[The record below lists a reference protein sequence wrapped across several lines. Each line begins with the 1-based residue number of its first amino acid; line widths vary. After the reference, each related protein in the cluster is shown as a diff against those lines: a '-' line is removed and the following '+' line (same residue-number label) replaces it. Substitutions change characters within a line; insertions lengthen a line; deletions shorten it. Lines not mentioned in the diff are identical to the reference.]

1 MFQQINSF
9 NQIPITEN
17 SLVVLDID
25 ETIMAF
31 PSITKSWWR
40 ETHEKYLAETND
52 KKKADNLTVHEWRG
66 HVAKARPYLLDESKL
81 KKFLKDIEN
90 KSCQLVLLTARD
102 KSMEE
107 ITRRH
112 ISHCELDITHEQ
124 IIHDENKGEALAE
137 IVQSYPEISSII
149 FVDDF
154 EKNLISVQN
163 RFTHSDLSNYQVQL
177 YQIAHD

>member
-9 NQIPITEN
+9 NQILITEK

-40 ETHEKYLAETND
+40 ETFEKYFAETNN
-52 KKKADNLTVHEWRG
+52 KKQADNLTLHEWRS
-66 HVAKARPYLLDESKL
+66 HVAKAKPYLLDESKL
-81 KKFLKDIEN
+81 KKFFKDIEN
-90 KSCQLVLLTARD
+90 KSCPLVLLTARD

-107 ITRRH
+107 ITRQH

-124 IIHDENKGEALAE
+124 IIHDENKGDALAE

-149 FVDDF
+149 FVDDY
-154 EKNLISVQN
+154 EKNLQSVQT
-163 RFTHSDLSNYQVQL
+163 RFTQPDLSNYQVQL
-177 YQIAHD
+177 YQIAHN

>member
-31 PSITKSWWR
+31 PFITKSWWR
-40 ETHEKYLAETND
+40 ETFEKYFAETNN
-52 KKKADNLTVHEWRG
+52 KSQADNLTLHEWRVYVG
-66 HVAKARPYLLDESKL
+66 KTRPFLLDETRL
-81 KKFLKDIEN
+81 KKFLKEIEE
-90 KSCQLVLLTARD
+90 KSCELVLLTARD

-107 ITRRH
+107 VTRVH
-112 ISHCELDITHEQ
+112 ISHCELDISPGQ
-124 IIHDENKGEALAE
+124 IIHNENKGDALAE

-154 EKNLISVQN
+154 EKNLASVQA
-163 RFTHSDLSNYQVQL
+163 RFTQPDLSNYTLGL
-177 YQIAHD
+177 YLIAHN